1 MAKKLGTFL
10 LFFVIIILLI
20 AGIYNIFFYDT
31 NSDYD
36 KKSSTYSYDSYS
48 KNYTG
53 STYTYFT
60 NKYGTSTTICAH
72 SGCSNYIATSGDTNC
87 CSVHS
92 NRCKGCYCY
101 IDEDASYCMDCIK
114 KALY

>member
-20 AGIYNIFFYDT
+20 AGIYNT
-31 NSDYD
+31 L
-36 KKSSTYSYDSYS
+36 
-48 KNYTG
+48 NYTG